1 MEWSFALA
9 RVLYQ
14 RSYLADLG
22 IHADGG
28 NYERTSAVGDEAAGV
43 DHVFAVGELEVVC
56 KDIGGLIDIE
66 RFARKRRL
74 VGLNRCAL
82 DKSAVCGN
90 AIARLDKHNIADGY
104 FLRGDYHFFAAAQ
117 HLSAG
122 GVELFEVIEALFRL

>member
-1 MEWSFALA
+1 MQGRFALA

-90 AIARLDKHNIADGY
+90 AVARLDKHNIADGY
-104 FLRGDYHFFAAAQ
+104 FLRGDYNFFAAAQ

-122 GVELFEVIEALFRL
+122 GVELFEVIEAFFRL